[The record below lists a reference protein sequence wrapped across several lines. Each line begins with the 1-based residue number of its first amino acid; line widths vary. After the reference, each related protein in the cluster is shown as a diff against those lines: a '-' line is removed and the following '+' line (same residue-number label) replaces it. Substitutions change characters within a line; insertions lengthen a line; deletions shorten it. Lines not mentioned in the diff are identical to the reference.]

1 MIKFFRNI
9 RRRLLRENRFT
20 RYLIYAVG
28 EIILVVIGI
37 LIALQINNWNENRKA
52 DIRKHKLLENLHT
65 EFRDNLTELDSVS
78 REMDKLIL
86 SLEEVFDHFK
96 PSQQT
101 KSKTQLD
108 SLLSKALYSP
118 SWRPSE
124 YLLNNLGNS
133 GSIADLKNERLKLL
147 LYKWSRLMN
156 KLRDV
161 DQSTGEKGDEIISYI
176 KQNGSL
182 RNVDVNNH
190 NFRYRRSLLGMDNSN
205 LFLDPEF
212 ENHIDD
218 KLFMYQQTRNVLK
231 ELRLVLVQLIA
242 ETGKKEYD

>member
-20 RYLIYAVG
+20 RYLIYAIG

-52 DIRKHKLLENLHT
+52 DIRERQLLENIHI
-65 EFRDNLTELDSVS
+65 EFQDNLKELDSISKEV
-78 REMDKLIL
+78 DTLIL
-86 SLEEVFDHFK
+86 SLEHIFDHFQ
-96 PSQQT
+96 PSPQT
-101 KSKTQLD
+101 KPTTQLD

-118 SWRPSE
+118 TWRPSE
-124 YLLNNLGNS
+124 YLLNNLRNS

-156 KLRDV
+156 LLKDV
-161 DQSTGEKGDEIISYI
+161 QQSTGEKGDEIITYL

-182 RNVDVNNH
+182 RNVDIKTG
-190 NFRYRRSLLGMDNSN
+190 NFNYRRSLLDTDNRN
-205 LFLDPEF
+205 LFSDPEF

-218 KLFMYQQTRNVLK
+218 KLFMVRQSRTVLK
-231 ELRLVLVQLIA
+231 DIKVLLVQLIA
-242 ETGKKEYD
+242 ETAS